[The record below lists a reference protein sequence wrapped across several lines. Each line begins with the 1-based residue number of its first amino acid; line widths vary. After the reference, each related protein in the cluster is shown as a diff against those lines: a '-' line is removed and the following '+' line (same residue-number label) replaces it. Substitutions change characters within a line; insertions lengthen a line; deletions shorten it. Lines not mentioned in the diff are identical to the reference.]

1 MEWLIAVAVFLA
13 VVALLPA
20 TFRALRRSQRNK
32 GGMAG
37 AVLSIGLAFATVFDP
52 ALSEAM
58 ETIETNTDKK
68 QDDESGGSKD
78 GGRPEAGDAATAD

>member
-1 MEWLIAVAVFLA
+1 MIAAGVFLA
-13 VVALLPA
+13 ILALLPG
-20 TFRALRRSQRNK
+20 TLRALRRSQRNK

-58 ETIETNTDKK
+58 EAIETNADK
-68 QDDESGGSKD
+68 QEEDESGGPKN
-78 GGRPEAGDAATAD
+78 GRQPEAGDAAAAP